1 MTRHDYKPRHA
12 AAARLLGE
20 CPFPSADPTKWLP
33 TLAEEYDQLRRDG
46 WMAASGTLAARLE
59 DAGLRGRMAVS
70 LLEDGWAAVVLWA
83 LAGVALATLAA
94 LAGRLLGAG

>member
-20 CPFPSADPTKWLP
+20 CPFRSADPTKGLP

-46 WMAASGTLAARLE
+46 WMQAKGTLAARL
-59 DAGLRGRMAVS
+59 AGWRG
-70 LLEDGWAAVVLWA
+70 W
-83 LAGVALATLAA
+83 LAC
-94 LAGRLLGAG
+94 RLLGVG

>member
-12 AAARLLGE
+12 AAARLLGRHPE
-20 CPFPSADPTKWLP
+20 PCCEAETPERTKL
-33 TLAEEYDQLRRDG
+33 YDLGWHDG
-46 WMAASGTLAARLE
+46 CAASRRQLAARIE
-59 DAGLRGRMAVS
+59 AAGLRGRMAVS

-83 LAGVALATLAA
+83 LAGLALATLAA